1 MSSRAFNIADHMKNL
16 QGTRT
21 LASGAKIV
29 GADADSI
36 QAPGLIT
43 TAGGGDN
50 TSLNTGLA
58 SATFPAGHVI
68 QVTFGSTST
77 EVGSTNNTYKDT
89 GLTAT
94 ITPSSQSS
102 KIAIFMNVNGIQK
115 ETNNAYMDLKAVY
128 NINGGSFIDIAQFG
142 ARLGMTNDSSKNN
155 VGTCAFNHLLSP
167 NTEHAVIVKA
177 QFRSAANNSG
187 VGVQEASSTSTLMLM
202 EIAG

>member
-1 MSSRAFNIADHMKNL
+1 MSEIYIG
-16 QGTRT
+16 GTKFAEKSGT
-21 LASGAKIV
+21 SVALANSDVTIPSGV
-29 GADADSI
+29 
-36 QAPGLIT
+36 
-43 TAGGGDN
+43 
-50 TSLNTGLA
+50 
-58 SATFPAGHVI
+58 TFPAGMVI
-68 QVTFGSTST
+68 QVVHGSTST

-94 ITPSSQSS
+94 ITPSSTSS

-115 ETNNAYMDLKAVY
+115 ETGNAYLDLKAVY
-128 NINGGSFIDIAQFG
+128 NVGGGSFTDIAQFG

-167 NTEHAVIVKA
+167 NTTSAVIVKA